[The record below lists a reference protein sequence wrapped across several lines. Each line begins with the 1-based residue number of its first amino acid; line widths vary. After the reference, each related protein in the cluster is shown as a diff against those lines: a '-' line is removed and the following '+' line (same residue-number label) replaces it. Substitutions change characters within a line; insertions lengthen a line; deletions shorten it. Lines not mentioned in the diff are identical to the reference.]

1 MQDDFGQKGGKV
13 KLVEMGEIGSCFG
26 EDLFTDL
33 CERVEKEGG
42 WNLYEVG
49 KQIQKHLVELCRDRL
64 PERGFTIEATED
76 EIRGLEF
83 NPFGR
88 EITIIPKDE
97 AKAILGD
104 EPDNG
109 KEQQ

>member
-1 MQDDFGQKGGKV
+1 M

-26 EDLFTDL
+26 EDLFSDL

-49 KQIQKHLVELCRDRL
+49 KQIQKHLVELCRGRL

-83 NPFGR
+83 NPFEG
-88 EITIIPKDE
+88 EITIVKKE
-97 AKAILGD
+97 
-104 EPDNG
+104 ENG
-109 KEQQ
+109 GKSGEMLD

>member
-1 MQDDFGQKGGKV
+1 MHDDFGQKGGKV

-26 EDLFTDL
+26 EDLFSDL
-33 CERVEKEGG
+33 CERVEEEGG

-88 EITIIPKDE
+88 EITIVPKEGNGGKSDE
-97 AKAILGD
+97 TLD
-104 EPDNG
+104 
-109 KEQQ
+109 